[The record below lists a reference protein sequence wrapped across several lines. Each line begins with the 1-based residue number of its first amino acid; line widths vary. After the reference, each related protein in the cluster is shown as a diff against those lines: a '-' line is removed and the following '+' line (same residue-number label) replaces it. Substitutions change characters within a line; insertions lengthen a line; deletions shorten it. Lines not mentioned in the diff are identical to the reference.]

1 MTAASRRI
9 VVTGLIAQY
18 PLGGLTWHYLQYV
31 VGLARLGHEVLYL
44 EDTGGWP
51 YNPVEGGT
59 SPRCEFNVA
68 YLNEALSRF
77 GLDQRWA
84 YCFPDGRQWFGMP
97 DAAREGMLDSAD
109 LLINVSG
116 ALHRPDAY
124 RHVTRLAYLDTDPV
138 FTQIRLAKGDVYLR
152 RLVNAHDVHFSFGEA
167 LGDPVPATGHRW
179 IPTRQPILLGEWDR
193 PTHSRDVF
201 TTVMNW
207 TSYSD
212 VEWQGRAYGQKNAQ
226 FIRFI
231 DLPSLVAPS
240 QLEVAVAVGKTQKA
254 PYNLLSKRGWR
265 VVDPAQACPDLEGY
279 RRYVSCSK
287 AEWAVGKEA
296 YVAGRPGWFSERS
309 ACYLAAGRPV
319 VIQDTGFGAALPVG
333 EGIVPF
339 STVEEAA
346 AGIRAVE
353 ASYEHHST
361 VARQIAT
368 EYFDSSKVLQRL
380 LEDALP

>member
-31 VGLARLGHEVLYL
+31 VGLAQLGHEVFYL
-44 EDTGGWP
+44 EDTGAWP
-51 YNPVEGGT
+51 YNPMEEGT
-59 SPRCEFNVA
+59 SPGCEFNLA
-68 YLNEALSRF
+68 YLNDVLSGF
-77 GLDQRWA
+77 GLDERWA
-84 YCFPDGRQWFGMP
+84 YCFPNGREWFGMS
-97 DAAREGMLDSAD
+97 DAAREEMLNSAD

-116 ALHRPDAY
+116 VLHRPDAY
-124 RHVTRLAYLDTDPV
+124 RQVRRLAYIDTDPV
-138 FTQIRLAKGDVYLR
+138 FTQIRLAKGDVHLR
-152 RLVNAHDVHFSFGEA
+152 QLVNAHDVHFSFGEA
-167 LGDPVPATGHRW
+167 LDDPVPATGHRW
-179 IPTRQPILLGEWDR
+179 IPTRQPVLLAEWARTTD
-193 PTHSRDVF
+193 SRDVF

-212 VEWQGRAYGQKNAQ
+212 VAWQGRTYGQKNAQ

-231 DLPSLVAPS
+231 DLPSRVAPS
-240 QLEVAVAVGKTQKA
+240 QLEVAVAVGKTQKT
-254 PYNLLSKRGWR
+254 PYDLLRKRGWR

-279 RRYVSCSK
+279 RQYVSSSK
-287 AEWAVGKEA
+287 AECAVAKEA

-319 VIQDTGFGAALPVG
+319 VVQDTGFVAALPVG

-339 STVEEAA
+339 STMEEAV

-368 EYFDSSKVLQRL
+368 EYFDSSKVLQRM